1 MLALFRAVEGVAF
14 EHAGHDHGAAGGSSG
29 SGAPVPG
36 APATGAQTGS
46 GVEVIAG
53 TAAADVFKLGNAG
66 LVYYKDAYGAAGKD
80 GNYALIKDFKKGDK
94 ISLVCDEMGEYSI
107 LACDMGETIGI
118 CSCIYYNNDDQ
129 TGAHI
134 DLIACVTGPD
144 ALRLDLMDASTFV
157 WDITPSAIDSAGA
170 ATNDILFLSSTSA
183 PFGAAGSDVL
193 HGSQGED
200 RFVGV
205 DPASSFPG
213 RGEVDV
219 LIGLPGADTFVLG
232 GLGKVYYV
240 DPLGQSAR
248 SYAAIQDFEKG
259 DKIVLVCDEMG
270 EYSLQNCTVGL
281 SEATC
286 IYYDRD
292 GIAGVGLTDELIAM
306 VQGPDALRLDLMD
319 ASTFIW
325 DIPGSAIDATGSA
338 TNDILIGTD
347 AADKLIGKA
356 GSDVIIG
363 AMGNDQLIGVN
374 QSDPIPG
381 RGEVDVLI
389 GAPGADTFVL
399 GAAGLTYYLD
409 PIGLSSNSYAAI
421 QDFENGD
428 KIFLTGNK
436 AEYVLLD
443 CLIGVSPATCIY
455 FNRDGVPGV
464 GAQDDLIAAVQ
475 GPASQNL
482 DLTSNSFIWDSRVAS
497 TINDVSI
504 ETLPAAPSFSGQQA
518 GLTIGRKAINFN
530 LTLPQDSGV
539 HTANTTLNIE
549 PLLDGLSTIGKR
561 LAYFAYSTP
570 AGTAAPLATVFTYDP
585 TKKAGARFYDLDGN
599 GTADTANLG
608 FVDGGYGDK
617 DGVKNGVIV
626 DPSTAGVV
634 SIAAIFTATTNSL
647 SVGDPTD
654 STSPA
659 AIIVKAS
666 ISSRANSVN
675 QVGYVALNSSE
686 ANTLTYDLLRD
697 RGTILMSNLESSDA
711 PSISALKLENN
722 IALINGQK
730 LVFFEIVDTTLEA
743 LMAKGSTIDSFGS
756 NFRILDVSKTT
767 DTTAIASKGG
777 NTLALS
783 LQPDSVVAS
792 LGDLISTEMGEKIIF
807 DFTALAG
814 RALTGSVSLAREA
827 SYDSSIGFYRIQ
839 RNDGAVLDPI
849 TNTLITPGSTGYKEA
864 ALSAFNLFTSFGNL
878 SISNG
883 ANRTDTLAEFSD
895 AGMLAPYATV
905 AQTGETF
912 FSFKGANSDGMN
924 HFRMLGSGVI
934 GLEDVAG
941 GFDQDF
947 DDNILS
953 FNFKLK

>member
-134 DLIACVTGPD
+134 DLIACITGPD
-144 ALRLDLMDASTFV
+144 ALKLDLMDASTFI
-157 WDITPSAIDSAGA
+157 WDIKPSAIDSAGA

-183 PFGAAGSDVL
+183 PIGAAGSDVL

-270 EYSLQNCTVGL
+270 EYSLKNCSVGLSEATCIYYDRDGIAGVGLTDELIAMVQGPDALRLDLMDASTFIWDITPSAIDSAGAATNDILFLSSTSAPIGAAGSDVLHGSQGEDRFVGVDPASSFPGRGEVDVLIGLPGADTFVLGGLGKVYYVDPLGQSARSYAAIQDFEKGDKIVLVCDEMGEYSLKNCSVGL

-356 GSDVIIG
+356 GGDVIIG

-428 KIFLTGNK
+428 KISLTGNK

-443 CLIGVSPATCIY
+443 RLIGVSPATCIY
-455 FNRDGVPGV
+455 FNRDGAPGV

-475 GPASQNL
+475 GPASQKL
-482 DLTSNSFIWDSRVAS
+482 DLNSNSFIWDSANGAS
-497 TINDVSI
+497 AFKSDFVH
-504 ETLPAAPSFSGQQA
+504 
-518 GLTIGRKAINFN
+518 FN
-530 LTLPQDSGV
+530 RLFDPISGV
-539 HTANTTLNIE
+539 HFFSA
-549 PLLDGLSTIGKR
+549 
-561 LAYFAYSTP
+561 
-570 AGTAAPLATVFTYDP
+570 
-585 TKKAGARFYDLDGN
+585 
-599 GTADTANLG
+599 
-608 FVDGGYGDK
+608 
-617 DGVKNGVIV
+617 
-626 DPSTAGVV
+626 
-634 SIAAIFTATTNSL
+634 
-647 SVGDPTD
+647 
-654 STSPA
+654 
-659 AIIVKAS
+659 
-666 ISSRANSVN
+666 
-675 QVGYVALNSSE
+675 NSSE
-686 ANTLTYDLLRD
+686 
-697 RGTILMSNLESSDA
+697 
-711 PSISALKLENN
+711 
-722 IALINGQK
+722 
-730 LVFFEIVDTTLEA
+730 
-743 LMAKGSTIDSFGS
+743 
-756 NFRILDVSKTT
+756 
-767 DTTAIASKGG
+767 
-777 NTLALS
+777 LS
-783 LQPDSVVAS
+783 
-792 LGDLISTEMGEKIIF
+792 
-807 DFTALAG
+807 
-814 RALTGSVSLAREA
+814 ALTGRGYKNEGIGWSLFAPSGGEINGLSEVHRLYNPATSKHLLTISDGEVSAAKSSGWNYEGIIGRAYALGQGSENSVKRYFNA
-827 SYDSSIGFYRIQ
+827 
-839 RNDGAVLDPI
+839 
-849 TNTLITPGSTGYKEA
+849 STGDHLYTSSATEA
-864 ALSAFNLFTSFGNL
+864 ASLPGLGYSYEGNAWSL
-878 SISNG
+878 
-883 ANRTDTLAEFSD
+883 
-895 AGMLAPYATV
+895 
-905 AQTGETF
+905 
-912 FSFKGANSDGMN
+912 
-924 HFRMLGSGVI
+924 
-934 GLEDVAG
+934 
-941 GFDQDF
+941 
-947 DDNILS
+947 
-953 FNFKLK
+953 

>member
-134 DLIACVTGPD
+134 DLIACITGPD
-144 ALRLDLMDASTFV
+144 ALKLDLMDASTFI

-183 PFGAAGSDVL
+183 PIGAAGSDVL

-205 DPASSFPG
+205 DPDSSFPG

-270 EYSLQNCTVGL
+270 EYSLQNCSVGL

-443 CLIGVSPATCIY
+443 RLIGVSPATCIY
-455 FNRDGVPGV
+455 FNRDGAPGV

-475 GPASQNL
+475 GPASQKL
-482 DLTSNSFIWDSRVAS
+482 DLNSNSFIWDSANGAS
-497 TINDVSI
+497 AFKSDFVH
-504 ETLPAAPSFSGQQA
+504 
-518 GLTIGRKAINFN
+518 FN
-530 LTLPQDSGV
+530 RLFDPISGV
-539 HTANTTLNIE
+539 HFFSA
-549 PLLDGLSTIGKR
+549 
-561 LAYFAYSTP
+561 
-570 AGTAAPLATVFTYDP
+570 
-585 TKKAGARFYDLDGN
+585 
-599 GTADTANLG
+599 
-608 FVDGGYGDK
+608 
-617 DGVKNGVIV
+617 
-626 DPSTAGVV
+626 
-634 SIAAIFTATTNSL
+634 
-647 SVGDPTD
+647 
-654 STSPA
+654 
-659 AIIVKAS
+659 
-666 ISSRANSVN
+666 
-675 QVGYVALNSSE
+675 NSSE
-686 ANTLTYDLLRD
+686 
-697 RGTILMSNLESSDA
+697 
-711 PSISALKLENN
+711 
-722 IALINGQK
+722 
-730 LVFFEIVDTTLEA
+730 
-743 LMAKGSTIDSFGS
+743 
-756 NFRILDVSKTT
+756 
-767 DTTAIASKGG
+767 
-777 NTLALS
+777 LS
-783 LQPDSVVAS
+783 
-792 LGDLISTEMGEKIIF
+792 
-807 DFTALAG
+807 
-814 RALTGSVSLAREA
+814 ALTGRGYKNEGIGWSLFAPSGGEINGLSEVHRLYNPATSKHLLTISDGEVSAAKSSGWNYEGIIGRAYALGQGSENSVKRYFNA
-827 SYDSSIGFYRIQ
+827 
-839 RNDGAVLDPI
+839 
-849 TNTLITPGSTGYKEA
+849 STGDHLYTSSATEA
-864 ALSAFNLFTSFGNL
+864 ASLPGLGYSYEGNAWSL
-878 SISNG
+878 
-883 ANRTDTLAEFSD
+883 
-895 AGMLAPYATV
+895 
-905 AQTGETF
+905 
-912 FSFKGANSDGMN
+912 
-924 HFRMLGSGVI
+924 
-934 GLEDVAG
+934 
-941 GFDQDF
+941 
-947 DDNILS
+947 
-953 FNFKLK
+953 

>member
-1 MLALFRAVEGVAF
+1 M
-14 EHAGHDHGAAGGSSG
+14 
-29 SGAPVPG
+29 
-36 APATGAQTGS
+36 
-46 GVEVIAG
+46 
-53 TAAADVFKLGNAG
+53 GNAG

-144 ALRLDLMDASTFV
+144 ALRLDLMDASTFI

-170 ATNDILFLSSTSA
+170 PTNDILFLSSTPA

-232 GLGKVYYV
+232 GLGRVYYV

-399 GAAGLTYYLD
+399 GASGLTYYLD

-475 GPASQNL
+475 GPASQKL

-497 TINDVSI
+497 
-504 ETLPAAPSFSGQQA
+504 
-518 GLTIGRKAINFN
+518 
-530 LTLPQDSGV
+530 
-539 HTANTTLNIE
+539 NTTLNIE

-561 LAYFAYSTP
+561 LAYFVYDTP
-570 AGTAAPLATVFTYDP
+570 TDGSAPLATAFTYDP
-585 TKKAGARFYDLDGN
+585 IKKAGAQFFDLDGKD
-599 GTADTANLG
+599 GAETVRLK
-608 FVDGGYGDK
+608 FIDGGYGDK
-617 DGVKNGVIV
+617 DGIKNGVIV
-626 DPSTAGVV
+626 DPSTPV
-634 SIAAIFTATTNSL
+634 AIFTATTNSL

-686 ANTLTYDLLRD
+686 DWEHLEENTRTYDLLRD

-756 NFRILDVSKTT
+756 NFRILDVSETT

-864 ALSAFNLFTSFGNL
+864 ALSAFNLFTNFGNL

>member
-134 DLIACVTGPD
+134 DLIACITGPD
-144 ALRLDLMDASTFV
+144 ALKLDLMDASTFI

-183 PFGAAGSDVL
+183 PIGAAGSDVL

-205 DPASSFPG
+205 DPDSSFPG

-270 EYSLQNCTVGL
+270 EYSLQNCSVGLSEATCIYYDRDGIAGVGLTDELIAMVQGPDALRLDLMDASTFIWDITPSAIDSAGAATNDILFLSSTSAPIGAAGSDVLHGSQGEDRFVGVDPDSSFPGRGEVDVLIGLPGADTFVLGGLGKVYYVDPLGQSARSYAAIQDFEKGDKIVLVCDEMGEYSLQNCSVGL

-356 GSDVIIG
+356 GGDVIIG

-443 CLIGVSPATCIY
+443 RLIGVSPATCIY
-455 FNRDGVPGV
+455 FNRDGAPGV

-475 GPASQNL
+475 GPASQKL
-482 DLTSNSFIWDSRVAS
+482 DLNSNSFIWDSANGAS
-497 TINDVSI
+497 AFKSDFVH
-504 ETLPAAPSFSGQQA
+504 
-518 GLTIGRKAINFN
+518 FN
-530 LTLPQDSGV
+530 RLFDPISGV
-539 HTANTTLNIE
+539 HLFSA
-549 PLLDGLSTIGKR
+549 
-561 LAYFAYSTP
+561 
-570 AGTAAPLATVFTYDP
+570 
-585 TKKAGARFYDLDGN
+585 
-599 GTADTANLG
+599 
-608 FVDGGYGDK
+608 
-617 DGVKNGVIV
+617 
-626 DPSTAGVV
+626 
-634 SIAAIFTATTNSL
+634 
-647 SVGDPTD
+647 
-654 STSPA
+654 
-659 AIIVKAS
+659 
-666 ISSRANSVN
+666 
-675 QVGYVALNSSE
+675 NSSE
-686 ANTLTYDLLRD
+686 
-697 RGTILMSNLESSDA
+697 
-711 PSISALKLENN
+711 
-722 IALINGQK
+722 
-730 LVFFEIVDTTLEA
+730 
-743 LMAKGSTIDSFGS
+743 
-756 NFRILDVSKTT
+756 
-767 DTTAIASKGG
+767 
-777 NTLALS
+777 LS
-783 LQPDSVVAS
+783 
-792 LGDLISTEMGEKIIF
+792 
-807 DFTALAG
+807 
-814 RALTGSVSLAREA
+814 ALTGRGYKNEGIGWSLFAPSGGEINGLSEVHRLYNPATSKHLLTISDGEVSAAKSSGWNYEGIIGRAYALGQGSENSVKRYFNA
-827 SYDSSIGFYRIQ
+827 
-839 RNDGAVLDPI
+839 
-849 TNTLITPGSTGYKEA
+849 STGDHLYTSSATEA
-864 ALSAFNLFTSFGNL
+864 ASLPGLGYSYEGNAWSL
-878 SISNG
+878 
-883 ANRTDTLAEFSD
+883 
-895 AGMLAPYATV
+895 
-905 AQTGETF
+905 
-912 FSFKGANSDGMN
+912 
-924 HFRMLGSGVI
+924 
-934 GLEDVAG
+934 
-941 GFDQDF
+941 
-947 DDNILS
+947 
-953 FNFKLK
+953 

>member
-144 ALRLDLMDASTFV
+144 ALKLDLMDASTFI
-157 WDITPSAIDSAGA
+157 WDIKPSAIDSAGA

-183 PFGAAGSDVL
+183 PIGAAGSDVL

-205 DPASSFPG
+205 DPDSSFPG

-270 EYSLQNCTVGL
+270 EYSLKNCSVGLSEATCIYYDRDGIAGVGLTDELIAMVQGPDALRLDLMDASTFIWDITPSAIDSAGAATNDILFLSSTSAPIGAAGSDVLHGSQGEDRFVGVDPDSSFPGRGEVDVLIGLPGADTFVLGGLGKVYYVDPLGQSARSYAAIQDFEKGDKIVLVCDEMGEYSLKNCSVGL

-356 GSDVIIG
+356 GGDVIIG

-428 KIFLTGNK
+428 KISLTGNK

-443 CLIGVSPATCIY
+443 RLIGVSPATCIY
-455 FNRDGVPGV
+455 FNRDGAPGV

-475 GPASQNL
+475 GPASQKL
-482 DLTSNSFIWDSRVAS
+482 DLNSNSFIWDSANGAS
-497 TINDVSI
+497 AFKSDFVH
-504 ETLPAAPSFSGQQA
+504 
-518 GLTIGRKAINFN
+518 FN
-530 LTLPQDSGV
+530 RLFDPISGV
-539 HTANTTLNIE
+539 HFFSA
-549 PLLDGLSTIGKR
+549 
-561 LAYFAYSTP
+561 
-570 AGTAAPLATVFTYDP
+570 
-585 TKKAGARFYDLDGN
+585 
-599 GTADTANLG
+599 
-608 FVDGGYGDK
+608 
-617 DGVKNGVIV
+617 
-626 DPSTAGVV
+626 
-634 SIAAIFTATTNSL
+634 
-647 SVGDPTD
+647 
-654 STSPA
+654 
-659 AIIVKAS
+659 
-666 ISSRANSVN
+666 
-675 QVGYVALNSSE
+675 NSSE
-686 ANTLTYDLLRD
+686 
-697 RGTILMSNLESSDA
+697 
-711 PSISALKLENN
+711 
-722 IALINGQK
+722 
-730 LVFFEIVDTTLEA
+730 
-743 LMAKGSTIDSFGS
+743 
-756 NFRILDVSKTT
+756 
-767 DTTAIASKGG
+767 
-777 NTLALS
+777 LS
-783 LQPDSVVAS
+783 
-792 LGDLISTEMGEKIIF
+792 
-807 DFTALAG
+807 
-814 RALTGSVSLAREA
+814 ALTGRGYKNEGIGWSLFAPSGGEINGLSEVHRLYNPATSKHLLTISDGEVSAAKSSGWNYEGIIGRAYALGQGSENSVKRYFNA
-827 SYDSSIGFYRIQ
+827 
-839 RNDGAVLDPI
+839 
-849 TNTLITPGSTGYKEA
+849 STGDYLYTSSATEA
-864 ALSAFNLFTSFGNL
+864 ASLPGLGYSYEGNAWSL
-878 SISNG
+878 
-883 ANRTDTLAEFSD
+883 
-895 AGMLAPYATV
+895 
-905 AQTGETF
+905 
-912 FSFKGANSDGMN
+912 
-924 HFRMLGSGVI
+924 
-934 GLEDVAG
+934 
-941 GFDQDF
+941 
-947 DDNILS
+947 
-953 FNFKLK
+953 